1 MTEELDLDLT
11 QEEQPRRWR
20 FDWILP
26 TFLRPRRTFVQIAE
40 QEKPAWLLP
49 MLLLSLLILIN
60 ILVVGPVRREAALMN
75 MSGELPPG
83 YEWWL
88 PEEQARYQETISKS
102 AGFFSIYVT
111 PLLGSLGGLWI
122 AWFLLGSILHL
133 GLTLGG
139 SRSSNTSALNLTAW
153 ASLPLG
159 VRILVQTIAV
169 LASRSLVKTPGLSG
183 FAAAE
188 PAGFSAFLAALL
200 ALIDIYLI
208 WQFVLLLVGVV
219 PMAGIAR
226 GKAWIITAIVFLL
239 ILALRALP
247 GFIGMQLSGL
257 NTGGGFFY
265 F

>member
-88 PEEQARYQETISKS
+88 PEEQARYQETSSKS

-139 SRSSNTSALNLTAW
+139 SRSSNTSAL
-153 ASLPLG
+153 LG
-159 VRILVQTIAV
+159 LAFIGAV
-169 LASRSLVKTPGLSG
+169 LLVLSQTSLVNDSGILSTAGLV
-183 FAAAE
+183 
-188 PAGFSAFLAALL
+188 
-200 ALIDIYLI
+200 ALIAATIRLI
-208 WQFVLLLVGVV
+208 DLTS
-219 PMAGIAR
+219 PDRTRPA
-226 GKAWIITAIVFLL
+226 KD
-239 ILALRALP
+239 
-247 GFIGMQLSGL
+247 
-257 NTGGGFFY
+257 
-265 F
+265 